1 MKVRDLFDLNAE
13 VFKEFRLLTGVGGLE
28 NEITDV
34 VIMEVPDGIYWINP
48 DNFVITT
55 GYSLMTNE
63 VSIENMIQL
72 LISRK
77 AAALGIKIG
86 KYIDSLPEKIIA
98 YANEHNFPII
108 SIPLAF
114 TYNSMVLPILNKLKG
129 EDSYQYYIV
138 RKLHEE
144 LSLLKK
150 HHINITS
157 FIRLI
162 EDYTNQEI
170 FLYWENNL
178 SLINN
183 TDRVDDALMKKSI
196 RESLSQIYA
205 ADRPFEI
212 SSDTASY
219 AIFKVESLTEV

>member
-1 MKVRDLFDLNAE
+1 
-13 VFKEFRLLTGVGGLE
+13 
-28 NEITDV
+28 
-34 VIMEVPDGIYWINP
+34 
-48 DNFVITT
+48 
-55 GYSLMTNE
+55 
-63 VSIENMIQL
+63 
-72 LISRK
+72 
-77 AAALGIKIG
+77 
-86 KYIDSLPEKIIA
+86 
-98 YANEHNFPII
+98 
-108 SIPLAF
+108 
-114 TYNSMVLPILNKLKG
+114 MVLPILNKLKG

-183 TDRVDDALMKKSI
+183 TDRVDDALLKKSI
-196 RESLSQIYA
+196 RESLSPVSYTHLDVYKRQDQGTDISRTHVPNQIILHRSVIFDNM
-205 ADRPFEI
+205 ADKRV
-212 SSDTASY
+212 ASF
-219 AIFKVESLTEV
+219 FKHIVNLHEKR